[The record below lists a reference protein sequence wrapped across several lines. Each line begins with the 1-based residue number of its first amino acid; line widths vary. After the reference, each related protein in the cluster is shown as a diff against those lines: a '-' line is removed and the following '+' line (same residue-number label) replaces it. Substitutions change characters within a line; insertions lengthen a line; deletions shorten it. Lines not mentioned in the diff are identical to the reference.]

1 MSDDFWKG
9 VLYACEYFQ
18 DELGIED
25 AMETDIAQDAL
36 KLVSVVDG
44 KV

>member
-1 MSDDFWKG
+1 MSDEYWQG
-9 VLYACEYFQ
+9 VLDACEYFR

-36 KLVSVVDG
+36 KLVSVVGD